1 MLSLQIILKEVLAFV
16 RDTERK
22 YMLEIIL
29 PSAS

>member
-22 YMLEIIL
+22 YMPETIL